1 MSHAQTQPSL
11 RFGVSSGK
19 STHGG
24 RRGCSCPRTFNKR
37 VLSVE
42 KQFSSVFWSR
52 INKTCSFLFLPS
64 LMLYDIPVI
73 YVYTSRE
80 IYNISTQVNKLFTH
94 IFTTAQQSPRTPTAC
109 LSPSCLSSQGSL
121 APPAPAGPCVLSG
134 GDVAWLSSAP
144 ASSASGIPG
153 PFAVRSARLQRRG
166 LDWVACSSPLF
177 QSAFLSPQMVQQRIP
192 SRCKTSSRCS
202 PSASPRGTSA

>member
-1 MSHAQTQPSL
+1 MAAHVLEHSIKEYLVLKSNFL
-11 RFGVSSGK
+11 LYFGAGLIKHVHSF
-19 STHGG
+19 
-24 RRGCSCPRTFNKR
+24 SCH
-37 VLSVE
+37 LY
-42 KQFSSVFWSR
+42 
-52 INKTCSFLFLPS
+52 
-64 LMLYDIPVI
+64 MLYDIPVI

-121 APPAPAGPCVLSG
+121 APPAPAGPCVLGG

-144 ASSASGIPG
+144 APSASGIPG